1 MQAGWE
7 PQDWRDR
14 QGEELSHCRSQKRSF
29 SQAARGFLSSHVDS
43 HWTAL
48 APLPTCQLW
57 SRPLHLTLHLR
68 QGSTPWPSHPLN
80 HHTLVSVRLW
90 RPIMK
95 NRDFSWKPGK
105 LQVTFYLLIRSR
117 TCPSSTLCVR
127 HWHPDSLGFQTGC
140 EIVVV
145 HIQHPV

>member
-1 MQAGWE
+1 MCRLGENPRTGGTGRERSWATAE
-7 PQDWRDR
+7 ARRDPSPR
-14 QGEELSHCRSQKRSF
+14 LQG
-29 SQAARGFLSSHVDS
+29 GFYPAT
-43 HWTAL
+43 WTH
-48 APLPTCQLW
+48 TEQ
-57 SRPLHLTLHLR
+57 HLR
-68 QGSTPWPSHPLN
+68 RFPRASCGPGLFTSPCTWGRAQLPDQAILLTTTHWFPSDCEGPSWK
-80 HHTLVSVRLW
+80 T
-90 RPIMK
+90 
-95 NRDFSWKPGK
+95 DFSWKPGK